1 MQVLK
6 HLVFGLAFIAA
17 ALDAPAQSINSGTVT
32 GVVTDQS
39 GAVISKAKVQL
50 KNQITGYQQSA
61 TTTATG
67 EFRFNNIPQNNYHL
81 TAEAPGFAPAHQ
93 DVNVRSSLPITANL
107 SLKVASEVTTMT
119 VQADESMIES
129 DPSAHQDVDRSSF
142 LKLPNF
148 NPGGHLIQPTNY
160 TTVPAAPNA

>member
-50 KNQITGYQQSA
+50 KNQITGYQQSV

-67 EFRFNNIPQNNYHL
+67 EFRINNIPQNNYHL
-81 TAEAPGFAPAHQ
+81 TAEAPGFAPGHQ
-93 DVNVRSSLPITANL
+93 DVDVRSSLPITPNL
-107 SLKVASEVTTMT
+107 SLKGASQVTTIT
-119 VQADESMIES
+119 
-129 DPSAHQDVDRSSF
+129 
-142 LKLPNF
+142 L
-148 NPGGHLIQPTNY
+148 QPTNSII
-160 TTVPAAPNA
+160 

>member
-17 ALDAPAQSINSGTVT
+17 ALNAPAQSINSGTIT

-50 KNQITGYQQSA
+50 KNQITGYQQSV
-61 TTTATG
+61 TTAATG

-81 TAEAPGFAPAHQ
+81 AAEAPGFASCHQ
-93 DVNVRSSLPITANL
+93 DLY
-107 SLKVASEVTTMT
+107 VT
-119 VQADESMIES
+119 
-129 DPSAHQDVDRSSF
+129 SSF
-142 LKLPNF
+142 P
-148 NPGGHLIQPTNY
+148 
-160 TTVPAAPNA
+160 